1 MMAKYS
7 PTVVFVV
14 LMAVLLESRA
24 QVPAFPGAEG
34 FGKYTTGGR
43 GGRVVAVTNLLD
55 KGPGSLRDAVN
66 QQGARTIVFRVS
78 GTIALESEL
87 VIEHGDLTIAGQTAP
102 GDGICL
108 KNYKTVIAADNVI
121 IRYVRFRPGDEVGEE
136 NDALGAIGQKNI
148 IIDHCSMSWAI
159 DEVASFYDNENF
171 TLQWSIISESLYN
184 SHHHKGPHGYGGI
197 WGGAKA
203 SFLYNVLAHHS
214 SRNPR
219 FNGGRTSNT
228 PEAELVDFRNNVIF
242 NWGFRCAYGG
252 ERGRQ
257 NVVANY
263 FKPGPASI
271 RRNIFLEPEDEAGK
285 WYLAKNI
292 VEGFPAVSENN
303 WLGVRSSYTSRV
315 KVDREWS
322 ADVERTL
329 DATMAYQLVLDGAGA
344 TLPKRDAVDERIVRE
359 IRTGQPTFAGS
370 SYAKDRR
377 LKEKKAAHGIIDT
390 QTTVGGWPLLLSQP
404 PPSDTDGDGM
414 PDEWERANGLDPTN
428 PDDGPRISPSGY
440 SNLELYLNHIGQ
452 RQ

>member
-1 MMAKYS
+1 MRVKNS
-7 PTVVFVV
+7 LNVVFMVF
-14 LMAVLLESRA
+14 LSVLLESRA

-43 GGRVVAVTNLLD
+43 GGRVIAVTNLLD
-55 KGPGSLRDAVN
+55 KGPGSLRDAIN
-66 QQGARTIVFRVS
+66 QRGTRTIIFRVS

-108 KNYKTVIAADNVI
+108 KNYKTVIAANNVI

-136 NDALGAIGQKNI
+136 NDAIGASGQKNI

-219 FNGGRTSNT
+219 FNGGRTSKT
-228 PEAELVDFRNNVIF
+228 PEAELVDFRNNVVF

-257 NVVANY
+257 NMVANY

-271 RRNIFLEPEDEAGK
+271 RRNIFLEPEDVSGK
-285 WYLAKNI
+285 WYVAKNV
-292 VEGFPAVSENN
+292 VEGFPAVSDNN
-303 WLGVRSSYTSRV
+303 WLGVGSSHVSRV
-315 KVDREWS
+315 KVDHEWS
-322 ADVERTL
+322 VNVEQTL
-329 DATMAYQLVLDGAGA
+329 DATAAYHLVLDGAGA

-359 IRTGQPTFAGS
+359 VRSGKPTFAGS
-370 SYAKDRR
+370 SYTKNHRLRGKD
-377 LKEKKAAHGIIDT
+377 AVHGIIDT
-390 QTTVGGWPLLLSQP
+390 QITVGGWPLLHSQP
-404 PPSDTDGDGM
+404 PPSDTDEDGI
-414 PDEWERANGLDPTN
+414 PDEWERTKGLNPNDPT
-428 PDDGPRISPSGY
+428 DGPLITPSGY
-440 SNLELYLNHIGQ
+440 SNLELYLNQIGQ
-452 RQ
+452 RP